1 MANEYNTKIEK
12 PIKNVANPYI
22 IKGAL
27 VSVLQTRIYK
37 AGIDF
42 ADRKK
47 QSDKPLYN
55 SALGTPVYCDLTVE
69 EFTYT
74 VDKVSYT
81 VPKIQIYDLLI
92 DVSSSKNIV
101 KTPIQGLNGTIK
113 EYISD
118 GDSEVVLKGRI
129 TGQNNQYPF
138 EAVKN
143 LDKLCSAPVAF
154 KVNSRYLQNLD
165 IDTIVIESIKWGQT
179 EGGYSYQEFE
189 ISCCTDFPV
198 ELNLISSESNTN

>member
-101 KTPIQGLNGTIK
+101 KTPIQGLNGTI
-113 EYISD
+113 
-118 GDSEVVLKGRI
+118 